1 MPPVVAAIAA
11 VAAWTITVAGVSI
24 AAGSII
30 IGVIVSTGLSLAAQ
44 AIIGRPKSLLDRG
57 QTVSFRSAAAA
68 AQIVYGETRVSGPI
82 IFMSTTGYGSEN
94 DNRYLWV
101 SVALAGHEVDS
112 IGDVY
117 FGDEVV
123 TFDTEESG
131 TTSAANG
138 ARFYNLIGGAQG
150 TSGSSPA
157 GGLRGHAWVIK
168 RLGTYDQAPPANAR
182 AISWISDLIGAGDTF
197 KGIAAIHGTFAHNN
211 DKFPSGPPNMSAKVR
226 GRKVYDPR
234 NGAHDINDPT
244 TWEWSDNPALCLA
257 DFLRGCPMLVA
268 AGVVKRPYGI
278 GADDTAI
285 DWDSVI
291 EAANICD
298 EPISYSGGTQKRYTC
313 NGTIDSDV
321 SPKNALPALAS
332 SMAGSVAYSGGLWK
346 IYAGAYRTPTVSL
359 DESDQCGPAK
369 TQARRARRDLF
380 NGIKGKFRG
389 PASFYQTT
397 DFPNVSSETFIA
409 QDNGEEIWQEVEL
422 PFTDNAAMCQRI
434 AKIDLYRNRSQIVT
448 ERTFKLSALG
458 TQVGDVVLLSDTRKG
473 WTSKPFE
480 ISRWSLRMDRD
491 SSGAPAMVIDMTL
504 VETSSAIYDWDASE
518 ERLLA
523 EQPATNLPRP
533 WVVAVPGAPGIVES
547 LYSTRDGSGVKTRVT
562 LSWSAAGEG
571 YFMDYIPEFKAAADS
586 EWQPLPAV
594 TGTSISIDDVAAG
607 VYDFRVKT
615 RNSLGVSS
623 EYSTS
628 LGLTVYGLGA
638 APSALT
644 GLGIQPLGNQAVL
657 AWDQS
662 ADLDVREGGR
672 IEFRHSPATSG
683 VTWANSTQ
691 IREAVSGQQSY
702 ANVPLKAGTYI
713 VRPVDSSGI
722 PGTPTSVTTK
732 QASVNGFTA
741 LSGSPVTEETS
752 FAGTHSNTV
761 GGSSVLKLSNSL
773 MWDDIADL
781 DALGTNI
788 DETGGIASSGTYTF
802 ANAYDFGAVTR
813 ARLTSK
819 VSATITSIL
828 SNIDDIVAMI
838 DDWDSF
844 DGDQTGGQA
853 DAWVEYRQTD
863 DNPSGSPTWS
873 AWMRLDTAE
882 VECRAVQFRAQLRSY
897 DTAYNIEISTLQ
909 VAAEQR
915 S

>member
-1 MPPVVAAIAA
+1 MPPVVAAVAA
-11 VAAWTITVAGVSI
+11 VITA
-24 AAGSII
+24 
-30 IGVIVSTGLSLAAQ
+30 IGVGAATAAIVAEIVVGIALSAALSEASK
-44 AIIGRPKSLLDRG
+44 AIAGKPKSLNDRG
-57 QTVSFRSAAAA
+57 QTLSFRSPTAA
-68 AQIVYGETRVSGPI
+68 AQVIYGETRVSGPI
-82 IFMSTTGYGSEN
+82 MFMSTTGYGYEN
-94 DNRYLWV
+94 DNRFLWIT
-101 SVALAGHEVDS
+101 VALAGHEVDA

-117 FGDEVV
+117 LADEVV
-123 TFDTEESG
+123 QFDTEASG
-131 TTSAANG
+131 TTSKVIGEN
-138 ARFYNLIGGAQG
+138 FYSMLGGAQG
-150 TSGSSPA
+150 TQSSDPA
-157 GGLRGHAWVIK
+157 GGLRTYAWVLK
-168 RLGTYDQAPPANAR
+168 RLGTFDQTPPANAR
-182 AISWISDLIGAGDTF
+182 SMPYISSVISAADAF
-197 KGIAAIHGTFAHNN
+197 KGIACLHGTFAHLP

-234 NGAHDINDPT
+234 NGAHDINDPR
-244 TWEWSDNPALCLA
+244 TWEWTDNPALCLA
-257 DFLRGCPMLVA
+257 DFLRGVPMLVA
-268 AGVVKRPYGI
+268 AGVVARPYGI
-278 GADDTAI
+278 GAADSSI

-291 EAANICD
+291 TAANICD
-298 EPISYSGGTQKRYTC
+298 ETIAFSGGTQKRYTC
-313 NGTIDSDV
+313 NGTIDTDV
-321 SPKNALPALAS
+321 SPKAALPAIAS
-332 SMAGSVAYSGGLWK
+332 SMAGSVAYSGGQWK

-359 DESDQCGPAK
+359 DEDDQCGPAK

-397 DFPNVSSETFIA
+397 DFPNVSSATFIS
-409 QDNGEEIWQEVEL
+409 QDNGDEIWQEVEL

-448 ERTFKLSALG
+448 ERTFKLSALS
-458 TQVGDVVLLSDTRKG
+458 TQVGDVILLSDTRKG
-473 WTSKPFE
+473 WDEKPFE
-480 ISRWSLRMDRD
+480 ITRWSLRMDRD

-504 VETSSAIYDWDASE
+504 AETSSAIYDWDASE

-562 LSWSAAGEG
+562 LSWSSAGEG
-571 YFMDYIPEFKAAADS
+571 YFLDYIPEFKLS
-586 EWQPLPAV
+586 SGTEWRPLPAV
-594 TGTSISIDDVAAG
+594 TGTSIAIEDVAAG

-615 RNSLGVSS
+615 RNTLGVSS
-623 EYSTS
+623 LYSTS

-638 APSALT
+638 APSALA

-662 ADLDVREGGR
+662 TDLDVREGGR

-722 PGTPTSVTTK
+722 PGATTSVTTK
-732 QASVNGFTA
+732 QASINGFTA
-741 LSGSPVTEETS
+741 LSGSPVTEETA
-752 FAGTHSNTV
+752 FAGTHSGTV
-761 GGSSVLKLSNSL
+761 GGGSALKLANSL
-773 MWDDIADL
+773 LWDDIADL
-781 DALGTNI
+781 DLLGTNI
-788 DETGGIASSGTYTF
+788 DETGGISATGVYTF

-813 ARLTSK
+813 ARLTGK
-819 VSATITSIL
+819 ISASITSIL
-828 SNIDDIVAMI
+828 SNIDDITALI
-838 DDWDSF
+838 DDWDFF

-853 DAWVEYRQTD
+853 DAWIEYRQTD
-863 DNPSGSPTWS
+863 DNPSGSPTWTS
-873 AWMRLDTAE
+873 WQRLDTAE
-882 VECRAVQFRAQLRSY
+882 VECRGVQFRAQLRSY
-897 DTAYNIEISTLQ
+897 DTAYNIEITTLQ

>member
-1 MPPVVAAIAA
+1 MPDPFTL
-11 VAAWTITVAGVSI
+11 TIG
-24 AAGSII
+24 I
-30 IGVIVSTGLSLAAQ
+30 IGVFQVAITSAQIATFVIGVLLSTGLSVASNVL
-44 AIIGRPKSLLDRG
+44 IGKPKTLGGG
-57 QTVSFRSAAAA
+57 QTTAFRSSSAPAP
-68 AQIVYGETRVSGPI
+68 IVYGETRVSGPI
-82 IFMSTTGYGSEN
+82 VFMATSGYGSAT
-94 DNRYLWV
+94 DNKLLWI
-101 SVALAGHEVDS
+101 SVALAGHEVES

-117 FGDEVV
+117 IGDEVV
-123 TFDTEESG
+123 EFDTEASG
-131 TTSAANG
+131 TSSYADG
-138 ARFYNLIGGAQG
+138 SLSWPYLGGAQG
-150 TSGSSPA
+150 TASTSPA
-157 GGLRGHAWVIK
+157 GGLRQWAWVLK
-168 RLGTYDQAPPANAR
+168 RLGTYDQAVQTNAAQGR
-182 AISWISDLIGAGDTF
+182 IKQDAITAGDTF
-197 KGIAAIHGTFAHNN
+197 KGIAYLAGTFLHKP
-211 DKFPSGPPNMSAKVR
+211 DKFPSGAPNMSAIVK
-226 GRKVYDPR
+226 GRKIYDPR
-234 NGAHDINDPT
+234 NGAHDINDPA

-257 DFLRGCPMLVA
+257 DYLRGCPMLVA

-278 GADDTAI
+278 GADDAAI
-285 DWDSVI
+285 DWDAVI

-298 EPISYSGGTQKRYTC
+298 ESVTFSGGTQKRYTC

-321 SPKNALPALAS
+321 PPKDALRALVSA
-332 SMAGSVAYSGGLWK
+332 MAGSIAYSGGLWK
-346 IYAGAYRTPTVSL
+346 IIAGSYRIPTVAL
-359 DESDQCGPAK
+359 GDDDQCGPSR

-389 PASFYQTT
+389 PASYYQTT
-397 DFPNVSSETFIA
+397 DFPNVSSDTYIA

-448 ERTFKLSALG
+448 ERTFKLSALA
-458 TQVGDVVLLSDTRKG
+458 TQVGDVILLSDARKG

-480 ISRWSLRMDRD
+480 ITRWTMRTDN
-491 SSGAPAMVIDMTL
+491 SSGAPAFVIDMTL
-504 VETSSAIYDWDASE
+504 VETSSAIYDWAASE
-518 ERLLA
+518 EQLLR
-523 EQPATNLPRP
+523 EQPSTNLPRP

-571 YFMDYIPEFKAAADS
+571 YFLDYIPEFKPTADTD
-586 EWQPLPAV
+586 WQPLPAV
-594 TGTSISIDDVAAG
+594 TGTSIAIDDVAAG

-615 RNSLGVSS
+615 RNTLGVSS
-623 EYSTS
+623 EYSSS

-638 APSALT
+638 APAALA

-662 ADLDVREGGR
+662 ADLDVREGGK
-672 IEFRHSPATSG
+672 IEFRHSPALTG

-702 ANVPLKAGTYI
+702 ANVPLKAGTYV

-722 PGTPTSVTTK
+722 AGTETSVTTK

-752 FAGTHSNTV
+752 FAGSHSGTV
-761 GGSSVLKLSNSL
+761 GGGSVLKLANSL
-773 MWDDIADL
+773 LWDDIADL

-788 DETGGIASSGTYTF
+788 DETGGISASGTYTF
-802 ANAYDFGAVTR
+802 NNAYDFGAVTR

-828 SNIDDIVAMI
+828 SNIDDIAALI

-844 DGDQTGGQA
+844 DGNLDGGQA

-863 DNPSGSPTWS
+863 DNPSGSPTWTS
-873 AWMRLDTAE
+873 WMRLDTAE
-882 VECRAVQFRAQLRSY
+882 VECRAIQFRAQLRSY

>member
-1 MPPVVAAIAA
+1 MPPVVAAVAAAITAIGVGAATAAIAA
-11 VAAWTITVAGVSI
+11 EIIVSI
-24 AAGSII
+24 LISQGLNLII
-30 IGVIVSTGLSLAAQ
+30 AST
-44 AIIGRPKSLLDRG
+44 REKPKSLDGRG
-57 QTVSFRSAAAA
+57 QTVAFRSPAAA
-68 AQIVYGETRVSGPI
+68 AQIIYGETRVSGPI
-82 IFMSTTGYGSEN
+82 VFMTTTGYGSEN
-94 DNRYLWV
+94 DNRYLWI

-112 IGDVY
+112 IGDIY

-123 TFDTEESG
+123 QFDTEASG
-131 TTSAANG
+131 ITSAANG
-138 ARFYNLIGGAQG
+138 ARFTNLVGGAQG
-150 TSGSSPA
+150 IGSSAPA
-157 GGLRGHAWVIK
+157 GGLRGHAWVIP
-168 RLGTYDQAPPANAR
+168 RLGSYDQTAPANAR
-182 AISWISDLIGAGDTF
+182 AIPWISDLIGAGDTF
-197 KGIAAIHGTFAHNN
+197 KGMAALHGTFAHNN
-211 DKFPSGPPNMSAKVR
+211 DRFPSGPPNMSAVVR

-234 NGAHDINDPT
+234 NGAHDIDDPT

-257 DFLRGCPMLVA
+257 DYLRGCPTLIA

-278 GADDTAI
+278 GAEDSSI

-291 EAANICD
+291 DAANICD
-298 EPISYSGGTQKRYTC
+298 EPIAYSGGTQKRYTC

-321 SPKNALPALAS
+321 SPKNALPAIAS

-346 IYAGAYRTPTVSL
+346 IYAGAYRTPTVL
-359 DESDQCGPAK
+359 LGENDQCGPAK

-397 DFPNVSSETFIA
+397 DFPNVSGETFIA

-458 TQVGDVVLLSDTRKG
+458 TQVGDVILLSDARKG
-473 WTSKPFE
+473 WTEKPFE
-480 ISRWSLRMDRD
+480 ITRWSLRMDRD
-491 SSGAPAMVIDMTL
+491 SSGAPAMVVDMTL
-504 VETSSAIYDWDASE
+504 AETSAAVYDWDASE

-533 WVVAVPGAPGIVES
+533 WVVVAPGAPGIIES
-547 LYSTRDGSGVKTRVT
+547 LYSTRDGSGVKTRVA
-562 LSWSAAGEG
+562 LSWAAAGEG
-571 YFMDYIPEFKAAADS
+571 YFLDYIPEFKPSADS
-586 EWQPLPAV
+586 DWQPLPAV
-594 TGTSISIDDVAAG
+594 TGTSIAIEDVAAG
-607 VYDFRVKT
+607 SYDFRVKT
-615 RNSLGVSS
+615 RNTLGVSS

-638 APSALT
+638 PPAAIT

-662 ADLDVREGGR
+662 SDLDVREGGK
-672 IEFRHSPATSG
+672 IEFRHSPALSG

-702 ANVPLKAGTYI
+702 ANVPLKAGTYVI
-713 VRPVDSSGI
+713 RPVDSSGI
-722 PGTPTSVTTK
+722 AGPETSVTTK
-732 QASVNGFTA
+732 QASINGFSA
-741 LSGSPVTEETS
+741 LSGSPVTEETT
-752 FAGTHSNTV
+752 FAGTHSGTV
-761 GGSSVLKLSNSL
+761 GGSSILKLSNSQL
-773 MWDDIADL
+773 WDDIADL

-788 DETGGIASSGTYTF
+788 DETGGISSSGTYTF

-819 VSATITSIL
+819 VSASITSIL
-828 SNIDDIVAMI
+828 SNIDDIAAFI

-844 DGDQTGGQA
+844 DGDQDGGQA

-863 DNPSGSPTWS
+863 DNPSGSPTWT
-873 AWMRLDTAE
+873 AWQRLDTAE
-882 VECRAVQFRAQLRSY
+882 VECRGVQFRAQLRSY
-897 DTAYNIEISTLQ
+897 DTAYNIEITTLQ